1 MHFIQAPMGQTDLPV
16 TPLTEEKKQRV
27 LGTPTVLP
35 EVARPFLSD
44 AAEIEAEPIPWAA
57 GGILYLLTF
66 LIVIAILWATFSEV
80 DRIVVARGK
89 LVTTTGLVILQPLE
103 TSVIRSIDVR
113 EGRVVQRGEVLG
125 TLDSTFTTADVS
137 QLEGR
142 TKSLN
147 AQIIRLEAELLEKE
161 PLFFG
166 QDSDEALQGTLFR
179 SRRGN
184 YTARLAQYT
193 ETTNRLKTTLHAA
206 QEEIDT
212 LKKRI
217 QNLQDIMKIYDES
230 FKNTGGARLKVLDAK
245 ESLLNLQQQL
255 QQAIHRV
262 QEVGRNIAEVAAE
275 KEAYV
280 REWMQKVA
288 EELVSA
294 RRDRDVAEDQLD
306 KARRKRELVSLT
318 APVDSVVL
326 EVAKR
331 SVGSVV
337 REAEPLFT
345 LVPLNTPLEAEVE
358 VETADIGLLRV
369 EDSAKIKLDAFPFQK
384 HGTLEA
390 TLRTFSQ
397 DAFPRTQQMAMV
409 KGEAFYIG
417 RLKLG
422 PMTLV
427 QVAKNTRLLPG
438 MALTAEIKVGHR
450 SVISYFLYPLIRML
464 DEGLREP

>member
-1 MHFIQAPMGQTDLPV
+1 MGQTELSPV
-16 TPLTEEKKQRV
+16 TPPADENKQLV
-27 LGTPTVLP
+27 VAKPPVLP
-35 EVARPFLSD
+35 ELARPFLAD

-57 GGILYLLTF
+57 GGVLYLLTF
-66 LIVIAILWATFSEV
+66 LIVITILWATFSDV

-113 EGRVVQRGEVLG
+113 EGVVVKSGEVLG
-125 TLDSTFTTADVS
+125 TLDATFTSADVS

-142 TKSLN
+142 VKSLN
-147 AQIIRLEAELLEKE
+147 AQITRLDAELLGKE
-161 PLFFG
+161 PLFG
-166 QDSDEALQGTLFR
+166 KDADEALQGTLFR
-179 SRRGN
+179 SRQGN
-184 YTARLAQYT
+184 YSARVTQYA
-193 ETTNRLKTTLHAA
+193 ETSNRLKATAHAA
-206 QEEIDT
+206 QEEIDS
-212 LKKRI
+212 LKERI
-217 QNLQDIMKIYDES
+217 KNLQEIKNIYDES
-230 FKNTGGARLKVLDAK
+230 LKNTGGARLKVLDAK

-255 QQAIHRV
+255 QQAINRL
-262 QEVGRNIAEVAAE
+262 QEVGRNSAEVAAE

-288 EELVSA
+288 EELVTA
-294 RRDRDVAEDQLD
+294 RRDRDTAEDQLD
-306 KARRKRELVSLT
+306 KARRKRELVRLT

-331 SVGSVV
+331 SVGSII

-358 VETADIGLLRV
+358 VETADIGLLRFG
-369 EDSAKIKLDAFPFQK
+369 DSAKIKLDAFPFQK
-384 HGTLEA
+384 HGTMEA

-409 KGEAFYIG
+409 KGEAFYLG

-427 QVAKNTRLLPG
+427 KVPKNTLLLPG

-464 DEGLREP
+464 DEGMREP